1 MLTGGFL
8 ASPNDKISDK
18 QPQNDQRKEA
28 WPMRARAGKRQ
39 SEQLRREARTD
50 TVRVHNLGSAARL
63 IVLFQQLP
71 VTTFISIGE
80 AQ

>member
-1 MLTGGFL
+1 
-8 ASPNDKISDK
+8 
-18 QPQNDQRKEA
+18 
-28 WPMRARAGKRQ
+28 MRAHAGTCGHMRAHAGKRQ

-50 TVRVHNLGSAARL
+50 TVRVHNMGSAARL